1 MGKLSGLDCVLGVH
15 VNTISVGYS
24 RVLTVHNWLSR
35 KRSREQ
41 SSCVVFSRRCVD
53 PEADESIKGA
63 DKLDVMRAVSE
74 SKISVKNGS
83 GREKRVKSRLGG
95 SGIDGGEL
103 LTRKRV

>member
-15 VNTISVGYS
+15 VNTISAGYS

-41 SSCVVFSRRCVD
+41 RSCVVFSRRCVD
-53 PEADESIKGA
+53 PENEKDGSTKSA

-74 SKISVKNGS
+74 STL
-83 GREKRVKSRLGG
+83 R
-95 SGIDGGEL
+95 
-103 LTRKRV
+103 